1 MVAIVLEAL
10 LHLEVSISE
19 FQGSHL
25 EDLTE
30 VE

>member
-1 MVAIVLEAL
+1 MVAIVVEVL
-10 LHLEVSISE
+10 LHLGGSISE

-30 VE
+30 AE